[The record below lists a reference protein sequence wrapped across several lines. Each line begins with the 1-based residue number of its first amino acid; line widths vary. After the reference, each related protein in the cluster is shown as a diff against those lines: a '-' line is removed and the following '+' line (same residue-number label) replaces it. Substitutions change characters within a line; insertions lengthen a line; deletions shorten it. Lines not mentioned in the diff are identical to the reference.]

1 MSLGFSAAMR
11 DVGFNVRLL
20 SAGPFV
26 TMIDRF
32 AVAPV
37 IIPIA
42 LEFRAP
48 VGAVAIAATAYYFA
62 YGLAQP
68 FWGFAS
74 DRAGRIKITRIS
86 LGAAAAACALSALA
100 PNLNFLIAARIL
112 AGASVCAVMP
122 TAIVYVGDM
131 IPFKARHTVIADLL
145 AAVAVGTALGSL
157 GSGFFAHY
165 FSWRVIFGITAV
177 IAVVLVIA
185 LGRLPESTV
194 PPTTG
199 GPLEQLRQVVRRPL
213 ARFLILFAIPEGA
226 MVVGFLVYFAPA
238 LESTGTNS
246 AVAGL
251 VVATYGGAVLA
262 GTQVVKAIA
271 PRTPAWVPIS
281 IGGAMGVAG
290 YVFAALDQHTVGILS
305 ASLLIGGCYS
315 ILHSTMQHRATDLA
329 PEVRGTATALFVTGA
344 FTGGALG
351 SGLGALFVQQHQYR
365 PLFLAAAALSV
376 LVVVIVAFARARY
389 PGSAQATPVE
399 ELAGS

>member
-1 MSLGFSAAMR
+1 MR
-11 DVGFNVRLL
+11 EGGFNVRLL

-74 DRAGRIKITRIS
+74 DRAGRIKIIRIS

-112 AGASVCAVMP
+112 AGASVCAVLP
-122 TAIVYVGDM
+122 TALVYVGDM

-145 AAVAVGTALGSL
+145 AAVAIGTAAGSL

-165 FSWRVIFGITAV
+165 FSWRVIFGISAV
-177 IAVVLVIA
+177 IAVVLAIA
-185 LGRLPESTV
+185 MGRLPESSA

-199 GPLEQLRQVVRRPL
+199 GPVAQVRQVFRRPW

-226 MVVGFLVYFAPA
+226 MVLGFFIYFAPA
-238 LESTGTNS
+238 LESTGTNV

-251 VVATYGGAVLA
+251 VVATYGGAVLI
-262 GTQVVKAIA
+262 GTRVVKWIA
-271 PRTPAWVPIS
+271 PRAPAWVPIS
-281 IGGAMGVAG
+281 IGGAMSVAG
-290 YVFAALDQHTVGILS
+290 YLVAALDQHAIAILI
-305 ASLLIGGCYS
+305 ASVLIGGCYA
-315 ILHSTMQHRATDLA
+315 ILHSTMQNWATDIA

-344 FTGGALG
+344 FTGGAIG
-351 SGLGALFVQQHQYR
+351 SGLGAIFVQQHLYG
-365 PLFLAAAALSV
+365 PLFLAAAALST
-376 LVVVIVAFARARY
+376 LVVITAAFTRARY
-389 PGSAQATPVE
+389 PGSALATPVE

>member
-1 MSLGFSAAMR
+1 MR
-11 DVGFNVRLL
+11 QVGFNVRLL
-20 SAGPFV
+20 SAGPFT
-26 TMIDRF
+26 TMLDRF
-32 AVAPV
+32 ALAPAL
-37 IIPIA
+37 IPIA

-74 DRAGRIKITRIS
+74 DRAGRIKIIRIS
-86 LGAAAAACALSALA
+86 LGAAAVACALSALA

-122 TAIVYVGDM
+122 TALVYVGDM
-131 IPFKARHTVIADLL
+131 IPFKARHAVIADLL

-165 FSWRVIFGITAV
+165 FSWRVIFAITAV
-177 IAVVLVIA
+177 IAVVLVVA
-185 LGRLPESTV
+185 LGRLPESTA
-194 PPTTG
+194 PPATG
-199 GPLEQLRQVVRRPL
+199 GPIAQLQQVFRRPW

-226 MVVGFLVYFAPA
+226 MVLGFLVYFAPA
-238 LESTGTNS
+238 LESTGTNA

-251 VVATYGGAVLA
+251 IVATYGGAVLA
-262 GTQVVKAIA
+262 GTQVVKALA

-290 YVFAALDQHTVGILS
+290 YVVASLDQHAVAILF
-305 ASLLIGGCYS
+305 ASLMIGGCYS
-315 ILHSTMQHRATDLA
+315 IFHSTMQNWATDIA

-344 FTGGALG
+344 FTGGAIG

-365 PLFLAAAALSV
+365 PLFLAAAGLSV
-376 LVVVIVAFARARY
+376 LVVVTGALARARY

>member
-1 MSLGFSAAMR
+1 MQEG
-11 DVGFNVRLL
+11 GFNVRLL

-32 AVAPV
+32 AVAPI

-74 DRAGRIKITRIS
+74 DRAGRIKIIRIS

-112 AGASVCAVMP
+112 AGASVCAVLP
-122 TAIVYVGDM
+122 TALVYVGDM

-145 AAVAVGTALGSL
+145 AAVAIGTAAGSL
-157 GSGFFAHY
+157 GSGLFAHY
-165 FSWRVIFGITAV
+165 FSWRVIFGLTAV
-177 IAVVLVIA
+177 IAVVLAVA
-185 LGRLPESTV
+185 LGRLPESSA
-194 PPTTG
+194 PPATG
-199 GPLEQLRQVVRRPL
+199 GPVAQLRQVFRRPW

-226 MVVGFLVYFAPA
+226 MVLGFFVYFAPA
-238 LESTGTNS
+238 LESSGTNA

-251 VVATYGGAVLA
+251 VVATYGGAVLI
-262 GTQVVKAIA
+262 GTRVVKWIA

-281 IGGAMGVAG
+281 IGGAMSVSG
-290 YVFAALDQHTVGILS
+290 YLVAALDQHAVAILI
-305 ASLLIGGCYS
+305 ASVLIGGCYA
-315 ILHSTMQHRATDLA
+315 ILHSTMQNWATDIA
-329 PEVRGTATALFVTGA
+329 PEARGTATALFVTGA
-344 FTGGALG
+344 FTGGAIG
-351 SGLGALFVQQHQYR
+351 SGLGALFVQQHLYG
-365 PLFLAAAALSV
+365 PLFLAAAALST
-376 LVVVIVAFARARY
+376 LVVITAAFTRARY
-389 PGSAQATPVE
+389 PGSSLATPVE

>member
-1 MSLGFSAAMR
+1 MR
-11 DVGFNVRLL
+11 QVGFNVRLL
-20 SAGPFV
+20 SAGPFT
-26 TMIDRF
+26 TMLDRF
-32 AVAPV
+32 ALAPAL
-37 IIPIA
+37 IPIA

-74 DRAGRIKITRIS
+74 DRAGRIKIIRIS
-86 LGAAAAACALSALA
+86 LGAAAVACALSALA

-122 TAIVYVGDM
+122 TALVYVGDM
-131 IPFKARHTVIADLL
+131 IPFKARHAVIADLL

-165 FSWRVIFGITAV
+165 FSWRVIFAITAV
-177 IAVVLVIA
+177 IAVLLVVA
-185 LGRLPESTV
+185 LGRLPESTA
-194 PPTTG
+194 PPATG
-199 GPLEQLRQVVRRPL
+199 GPIAQLQQVFRRPW

-226 MVVGFLVYFAPA
+226 MVLGFLVYFAPA
-238 LESTGTNS
+238 LESTGTNA

-251 VVATYGGAVLA
+251 IVATYGGAVLA
-262 GTQVVKAIA
+262 GTQLVKALA

-290 YVFAALDQHTVGILS
+290 YVVASLDQHAVAILF
-305 ASLLIGGCYS
+305 ASLMIGGCYS
-315 ILHSTMQHRATDLA
+315 IFHSTMQNWATDIA

-344 FTGGALG
+344 FTGGAIG

-365 PLFLAAAALSV
+365 PLFLAAAGLSV
-376 LVVVIVAFARARY
+376 LVVVTGALARARY